1 MAILTQSS
9 NGDGPITGWDLPL
22 CRPGQYLAVC
32 LDVKDSFG
40 IQRPKYENPAEIET
54 LDVCR
59 FIFGTQDGQMV
70 QTGEMK
76 ISAHEKSKLTGVLTS
91 WLGSAPGA
99 GFDTESLRGKGA
111 MINIVEKTSLKG
123 RTYADITSVTPVM
136 AGMEAQVPQASNF
149 TIPGGSPASASTIE
163 GQIRQTTN
171 NPIHQPAQ
179 QTAQPTQ
186 ATTTVTVEH
195 PQTVQPAQTQMFSQ
209 PSQGQSVP
217 F

>member
-1 MAILTQSS
+1 MAILQQSTS
-9 NGDGPITGWDLPL
+9 GEGPITGWPL
-22 CRPGQYLAVC
+22 EPARPGQYLAVC

-40 IQRPKYENPAEIET
+40 IQRLKYEDPSQIET

-59 FIFGTQDGQMV
+59 FLSGTQDGQMI

-111 MINIVEKTSLKG
+111 MINVVQKTSQKG
-123 RTYADITSVTPVM
+123 RTYSDITSVTPVT
-136 AGMEAQVPQASNF
+136 AGMEAQVPQPSNIDTSLLASV
-149 TIPGGSPASASTIE
+149 TP
-163 GQIRQTTN
+163 QTTTQVTVEQ
-171 NPIHQPAQ
+171 PQAVAPAPAQPTPVAQPAQ
-179 QTAQPTQ
+179 A
-186 ATTTVTVEH
+186 
-195 PQTVQPAQTQMFSQ
+195 QMFSA
-209 PSQGQSVP
+209 PSAPAP

>member
-1 MAILTQSS
+1 MAILQQSS
-9 NGDGPITGWDLPL
+9 NGEGPITGWSLEP
-22 CRPGQYLAVC
+22 CRPGQYLAIC
-32 LDVKDSFG
+32 LEVKDSFG
-40 IQRPKYENPAEIET
+40 IQRPKYEDPSQIET

-59 FIFGTQDGQMV
+59 FLFGTQDGQLV

-111 MINIVEKTSLKG
+111 MINIVEKISMKG
-123 RTYADITSVTPVM
+123 RTYSDITSVTQVM
-136 AGMEAQVPQASNF
+136 AGMEAQDTQASNF
-149 TIPGGSPASASTIE
+149 TIPGGSPAPA
-163 GQIRQTTN
+163 
-171 NPIHQPAQ
+171 PAPAQPAPAVVQ
-179 QTAQPTQ
+179 QPVQHVQPTQ
-186 ATTTVTVEH
+186 ATTTVTVEQ

-209 PSQGQSVP
+209 PSSGQSVP

>member
-1 MAILTQSS
+1 MAILQQSS
-9 NGDGPITGWDLPL
+9 NGDGPITGWSLEP
-22 CRPGQYLAVC
+22 CRPGQYLAIC
-32 LDVKDSFG
+32 LEVKDSFG
-40 IQRPKYENPAEIET
+40 IQRPKYEDPSQIET

-59 FIFGTQDGQMV
+59 FLFGTQDGQMV

-111 MINIVEKTSLKG
+111 MINIVEKTSQKG
-123 RTYADITSVTPVM
+123 RTYSDITSVTPVM
-136 AGMEAQVPQASNF
+136 AGMEAQVPQASQF
-149 TIPGGSPASASTIE
+149 TIPGGSPA
-163 GQIRQTTN
+163 
-171 NPIHQPAQ
+171 PVQPAPAVVQ
-179 QTAQPTQ
+179 QPVQPAPAQPAPQ
-186 ATTTVTVEH
+186 ATTTVTVDQ

-209 PSQGQSVP
+209 PSQSVP

>member
-1 MAILTQSS
+1 LE
-9 NGDGPITGWDLPL
+9 
-22 CRPGQYLAVC
+22 
-32 LDVKDSFG
+32 VKDSFG
-40 IQRPKYENPAEIET
+40 IQRPKYEDPSQIET

-59 FIFGTQDGQMV
+59 FLFGTQDGQMV

-99 GFDTESLRGKGA
+99 GFDTETLRGKGA
-111 MINIVEKTSLKG
+111 MINIVEKTSQKG
-123 RTYADITSVTPVM
+123 RTYSDITSVTPVM

-149 TIPGGSPASASTIE
+149 TIPGGSPA
-163 GQIRQTTN
+163 
-171 NPIHQPAQ
+171 P
-179 QTAQPTQ
+179 AQPTQ
-186 ATTTVTVEH
+186 ATTTVTVEQ

-209 PSQGQSVP
+209 PSQSVP

>member
-9 NGDGPITGWDLPL
+9 NGDGPITGWSLEP
-22 CRPGQYLAVC
+22 CRPGQYFAIC
-32 LDVKDSFG
+32 LEVKDSFG
-40 IQRPKYENPAEIET
+40 IQRPKYEDPSQIET

-59 FIFGTQDGQMV
+59 FLFGTQDGQMV

-111 MINIVEKTSLKG
+111 MINIVEKTSMKG
-123 RTYADITSVTPVM
+123 RTYSDITSVTPVM

-149 TIPGGSPASASTIE
+149 TIPGGSPA
-163 GQIRQTTN
+163 
-171 NPIHQPAQ
+171 PVQPAPAVVQ
-179 QTAQPTQ
+179 QPVQPAPQ
-186 ATTTVTVEH
+186 ATTTVTVEQ

-209 PSQGQSVP
+209 PSQSVP

>member
-1 MAILTQSS
+1 MAILQQSTS
-9 NGDGPITGWDLPL
+9 GEGPITGWPL
-22 CRPGQYLAVC
+22 EPARPGQYLAVC

-40 IQRPKYENPAEIET
+40 IQRPKYEDPSQIET

-59 FIFGTQDGQMV
+59 FLFGTQDGQII

-111 MINIVEKTSLKG
+111 MINVVQKTSQKG
-123 RTYADITSVTPVM
+123 RTYSDITSVNPVM
-136 AGMEAQVPQASNF
+136 TGMEAQVPQPSQFN
-149 TIPGGSPASASTIE
+149 IPGNSDITLQNAQPQPVMQTQQQPLVTTQQTIDQPQNVSD
-163 GQIRQTTN
+163 QI
-171 NPIHQPAQ
+171 AQ
-179 QTAQPTQ
+179 QA
-186 ATTTVTVEH
+186 
-195 PQTVQPAQTQMFSQ
+195 QMFSA
-209 PSQGQSVP
+209 PSAPAP

>member
-1 MAILTQSS
+1 MAILQQSS
-9 NGDGPITGWDLPL
+9 NGDGPISGWSLEP
-22 CRPGQYLAVC
+22 CRPGQYLAIC

-40 IQRPKYENPAEIET
+40 IQRPKYDDPSQIET

-59 FIFGTQDGQMV
+59 FLFGTQDGQMV

-111 MINIVEKTSLKG
+111 MINIVEKTSMKG
-123 RTYADITSVTPVM
+123 RTYSDITSVTPVM
-136 AGMEAQVPQASNF
+136 QGMEAQVPQPSQFN
-149 TIPGGSPASASTIE
+149 IPGGASAPAPQVNTQVTVE
-163 GQIRQTTN
+163 QPQAVAQ
-171 NPIHQPAQ
+171 PVAPAPAPVAQPAQ
-179 QTAQPTQ
+179 A
-186 ATTTVTVEH
+186 
-195 PQTVQPAQTQMFSQ
+195 QMFSA
-209 PSQGQSVP
+209 PAPAP

>member
-9 NGDGPITGWDLPL
+9 NGDGPITGWPLEL

-40 IQRPKYENPAEIET
+40 ITRPKYDNPGELET

-59 FIFGTQDGQMV
+59 FLFGTQDGQLV

-76 ISAHEKSKLTGVLTS
+76 ISTHEKSNLTKALTS
-91 WLGSAPGA
+91 WTGSPQGA
-99 GFDTESLRGKGA
+99 GFDTESLKGKGA
-111 MINIVEKTSLKG
+111 MINIVHETSKKG
-123 RTYADITSVTPVM
+123 RVYADIKSITPVM

-149 TIPGGSPASASTIE
+149 TIPGGSPA
-163 GQIRQTTN
+163 
-171 NPIHQPAQ
+171 PVQPAHAVVQ
-179 QTAQPTQ
+179 QPVQPVQPVQPAPQ
-186 ATTTVTVEH
+186 ATTTVTVEQ
-195 PQTVQPAQTQMFSQ
+195 PQTVQPTQGQMFSQ
-209 PSQGQSVP
+209 PSQSVP

>member
-1 MAILTQSS
+1 MAILQQSS
-9 NGDGPITGWDLPL
+9 NGDGPISGWSLEP

-40 IQRPKYENPAEIET
+40 IQRPKYDDPSQIET

-111 MINIVEKTSLKG
+111 MINIVEKTSQKG
-123 RTYADITSVTPVM
+123 RTYSDITSVTPVM
-136 AGMEAQVPQASNF
+136 AGMEAQVPQASQFN
-149 TIPGGSPASASTIE
+149 IPGGSPAPAPAPAPAVV
-163 GQIRQTTN
+163 QQ
-171 NPIHQPAQ
+171 PVQPAP
-179 QTAQPTQ
+179 AQPAQ
-186 ATTTVTVEH
+186 ATTTVTVEQ
-195 PQTVQPAQTQMFSQ
+195 PQTVQPAPAQTQMFSQ
-209 PSQGQSVP
+209 PSSGQSVP

>member
-1 MAILTQSS
+1 MAILQQTTS
-9 NGDGPITGWDLPL
+9 GEGPITGWPL
-22 CRPGQYLAVC
+22 EPARPGQYLAVC

-40 IQRPKYENPAEIET
+40 IQRPKYEDPSQNET

-59 FIFGTQDGQMV
+59 FLFGTQDGQII

-111 MINIVEKTSLKG
+111 MINVIHKTSQKTG
-123 RTYADITSVTPVM
+123 RIYSDITSVTPVM
-136 AGMEAQVPQASNF
+136 AGMEAQVPQPSNF
-149 TIPGGSPASASTIE
+149 DTSLLASVTPQVTTQVTVEQPQMAQPAPVAQPAPAPT
-163 GQIRQTTN
+163 
-171 NPIHQPAQ
+171 PVAQPAQ
-179 QTAQPTQ
+179 A
-186 ATTTVTVEH
+186 
-195 PQTVQPAQTQMFSQ
+195 QMFSA
-209 PSQGQSVP
+209 PSAPAP

>member
-9 NGDGPITGWDLPL
+9 NGEGPITGWSLEP
-22 CRPGQYLAVC
+22 CRPGQYLAIC
-32 LDVKDSFG
+32 LEVKDSFG
-40 IQRPKYENPAEIET
+40 IERPKYEDPSVIET

-59 FIFGTQDGQMV
+59 FLFGTQDGQLV

-111 MINIVEKTSLKG
+111 MINIVEKTSMKG
-123 RTYADITSVTPVM
+123 RTYSDITSVTPVM
-136 AGMEAQVPQASNF
+136 AGIEAQVPQASQFN
-149 TIPGGSPASASTIE
+149 IPGGSPAPA
-163 GQIRQTTN
+163 
-171 NPIHQPAQ
+171 PAQPAPAVVQ
-179 QTAQPTQ
+179 QPVQPAQPTQ
-186 ATTTVTVEH
+186 ATTTVTVEQ
-195 PQTVQPAQTQMFSQ
+195 PQTVQPETQMFSQ